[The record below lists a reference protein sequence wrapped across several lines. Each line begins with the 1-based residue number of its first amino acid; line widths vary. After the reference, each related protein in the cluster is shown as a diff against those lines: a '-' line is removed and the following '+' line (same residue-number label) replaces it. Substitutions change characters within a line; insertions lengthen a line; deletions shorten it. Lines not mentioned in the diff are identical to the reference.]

1 MGLADKPR
9 SVRDNETELALLLYS
24 GGHTAKKKGARRA
37 PPHTKVNRIRVLSI
51 TLNNHT
57 PSTQLKTTKRVVRDK
72 NFIGKRKRGISKLRL
87 S

>member
-1 MGLADKPR
+1 M
-9 SVRDNETELALLLYS
+9 LLYS
-24 GGHTAKKKGARRA
+24 GGHTAKKKGARRT

-57 PSTQLKTTKRVVRDK
+57 PSTQLKTTKRVVVVTLVRVRDK
-72 NFIGKRKRGISKLRL
+72 NFIGYRKESKRGISKLRL